1 MSNFDSRSP
10 LRYKY
15 KTFPY
20 RIKQPNKRKSTLLIN
35 KMKNFGILFYFLFI
49 LLASTQLIRFSTADA
64 SPEAVLDIDGKKLR
78 AGVNYYILPVFR
90 GRGGGLTL
98 GNLQSEKCPLNVVQE
113 QLEVMNGFP
122 TTFHPVN
129 PKKGVVRVSTDL
141 NVQFEAST
149 ICVTSTVWKLDKF
162 DESTG
167 QWLVTIGG
175 SRGNPGVE
183 TVDNWFKIEKHGKDY
198 KLVFCPTVCNF
209 CKVMCRDIGI
219 FFKNGERAL
228 ALSDTPF
235 PVMFKK
241 V

>member
-1 MSNFDSRSP
+1 
-10 LRYKY
+10 
-15 KTFPY
+15 
-20 RIKQPNKRKSTLLIN
+20 
-35 KMKNFGILFYFLFI
+35 MKNFGILLSFLFI
-49 LLASTQLIRFSTADA
+49 LLASTEVRFSRADA
-64 SPEAVLDIDGKKLR
+64 SPEAVRDIDGKKLR
-78 AGVNYYILPVFR
+78 AGVNYYILPVIR

-98 GNLQSEKCPLNVVQE
+98 SNLQSENCPVNVVQE
-113 QLEVMNGFP
+113 QFELMNGFP
-122 TTFHPVN
+122 TTFLPVN

-149 ICVTSTVWKLDKF
+149 ICATSTVWKLDKV

-167 QWLVTIGG
+167 QWFVTIGG

-183 TVDNWFKIEKHGKDY
+183 TVDNWFKIVKHGKDY
-198 KLVFCPTVCNF
+198 KLVFCPSVCDF

-219 FFKNGERAL
+219 FFKNGKRAL